1 LKTIYEAMVDE
12 YGRDAQLD
20 MVIEEC
26 SELIKAILKLRRA
39 ERRNSR
45 ARRDDVNRETQEGK
59 LLLKAME
66 GGVIKCQEELVE
78 EWADVT
84 ILLRQLQNIVPG
96 KYTYALEDK
105 LKKAVAMLTSKGLTL
120 GEDFEV

>member
-1 LKTIYEAMVDE
+1 MVDE

-105 LKKAVAMLTSKGLTL
+105 LKKAVAMLTSKGLKL